1 MLAKS
6 LFNSAIHTVRREIV
20 LKFDDVYELALA
32 ANTEAQNR
40 SLEEKDSNNKRK
52 KEHSPVSKEKVNQ
65 TKVKRFEKKAKTCM
79 FCPDNKQNYWTH
91 MIVSRFKK

>member
-1 MLAKS
+1 MLVRS
-6 LFNSAIHTVRREIV
+6 LFKSAIHTVRREIV

-52 KEHSPVSKEKVNQ
+52 KEYSPV
-65 TKVKRFEKKAKTCM
+65 
-79 FCPDNKQNYWTH
+79 
-91 MIVSRFKK
+91 

>member
-1 MLAKS
+1 M
-6 LFNSAIHTVRREIV
+6 

-65 TKVKRFEKKAKTCM
+65 TKVKKFEKKSKTCM
-79 FCPDNKQNYWTH
+79 FLPG
-91 MIVSRFKK
+91 